1 MRFIKAQASAL
12 VATAVQFLVSFL
24 LLHAWNGAGVAANL
38 TGVVCGGITN
48 FTINRKWVYQKGN
61 DTWNWQAL
69 KYVLVWFGNLIV
81 NTSCFWV
88 LTHYTDI
95 DQRVAMIMASVITAV
110 GYNYGMQ
117 KRFVFK

>member
-24 LLHAWNGAGVAANL
+24 LLHVWNGAGVAANL

-48 FTINRKWVYQKGN
+48 FIINRKWVYQKGN

-69 KYVLVWFGNLIV
+69 KYMLVWFGNLIV

-88 LTHYTDI
+88 LTHYTAL
-95 DQRVAMIMASVITAV
+95 DQRVAMVMASAITAV